1 MNIMIKTAGIKVSL
15 AMTENPRTDLSN
27 RIEVIESGYEF
38 MLAYAAQ
45 GHESDSTSSASVEV
59 RQYLSN
65 MDLVLDDLSTIVS
78 SVAKSQHPNESKR
91 FQAFIDALDG
101 DSCRAQGAI
110 RLVLAQQGISSQ
122 LIDNLNAS
130 IHLRALLT
138 DLFLV
143 DEAFDS

>member
-1 MNIMIKTAGIKVSL
+1 MKKNS
-15 AMTENPRTDLSN
+15 RSDLSE
-27 RIEVIESGYEF
+27 RTEVIESGYEF

-45 GHESDSTSSASVEV
+45 GHESDSTSSATVEV
-59 RQYLSN
+59 RSYLAN
-65 MDLVLDDLSTIVS
+65 MNLALDNLSAVVS
-78 SVAKSQHPNESKR
+78 TVAENQHGREVKK
-91 FQAFIDALDG
+91 FQAFIEALDA
-101 DSCRAQGAI
+101 DSRRAQGAI

-143 DEAFDS
+143 DEAFKT

>member
-1 MNIMIKTAGIKVSL
+1 MKKNSRG
-15 AMTENPRTDLSN
+15 DLSE

-45 GHESDSTSSASVEV
+45 GHESDSTSSATVEV
-59 RQYLSN
+59 RSYLAN
-65 MDLVLDDLSTIVS
+65 MNLALDNLSTVVS
-78 SVAKSQHPNESKR
+78 TVAENQHGREVKN
-91 FQAFIDALDG
+91 FQAFIEALDA
-101 DSCRAQGAI
+101 DSRRAQGAI

-143 DEAFDS
+143 DEAFKT

>member
-1 MNIMIKTAGIKVSL
+1 
-15 AMTENPRTDLSN
+15 MTENSRAELSN
-27 RIEVIESGYEF
+27 RTETIESGYEF

-45 GHESDSTSSASVEV
+45 GHESDSTSSATVDV
-59 RQYLSN
+59 RNYLSN
-65 MDLVLDDLSTIVS
+65 MDLALDNLSAVVS
-78 SVAKSQHPNESKR
+78 TVAENQHGKESES
-91 FQAFIDALDG
+91 FQAFIDALDVDG
-101 DSCRAQGAI
+101 CRAQGAI

-143 DEAFDS
+143 DEAFKS

>member
-1 MNIMIKTAGIKVSL
+1 
-15 AMTENPRTDLSN
+15 MTENTHIDLSN

-45 GHESDSTSSASVEV
+45 GHESDSTSAATVEV
-59 RQYLSN
+59 RDYLSK
-65 MDLVLDDLSTIVS
+65 MDLALDGLATVVS
-78 SVAKSQHPNESKR
+78 SVAVNQHGSQSEEY
-91 FQAFIDALDG
+91 QAFIDALDA
-101 DSCRAQGAI
+101 DSCKAQGAI

-143 DEAFDS
+143 DEAFRC